1 MAILSRFDRPKRCK
15 VSRPSPRR
23 CARVTLVG
31 DLGRFDVATR
41 AAVEEARPVVQ
52 ERSPAIEARPELPPV
67 WKRLDEQ
74 IHWYDNGS
82 RRSKRWYIR
91 LKVVQIVT
99 AAAIPVLATAW
110 PEKAWIG
117 GAMGAS
123 IVVLEGL
130 QQLFQHH
137 SNWTQYRS
145 TCEALRHEKYL
156 WMAHAGPYARSQR
169 PDALLAERVEGLV
182 SQEQAAWA
190 STQSEKTTSHG
201 Q

>member
-1 MAILSRFDRPKRCK
+1 
-15 VSRPSPRR
+15 
-23 CARVTLVG
+23 
-31 DLGRFDVATR
+31 VATR

-52 ERSPAIEARPELPPV
+52 ERERAVEARPELAPV
-67 WKRLDEQ
+67 WRRLDEQ
-74 IHWYDNGS
+74 IDWYDRKS
-82 RRSKRWYIR
+82 RGAKRWYIR

-99 AAAIPVLATAW
+99 AASIPVLATAW

-117 GAMGAS
+117 GALGAL

-137 SNWTQYRS
+137 SNWTTYRS

-156 WMAHAGPYARSQR
+156 WMAHAGPYGRVSK
-169 PDALLAERVEGLV
+169 PDVLLVERVEGLV
-182 SQEQAAWA
+182 SQEQDAWA
-190 STQSEKTTSHG
+190 STQTEKTTST

>member
-1 MAILSRFDRPKRCK
+1 MALEVAPGTITE
-15 VSRPSPRR
+15 PRR
-23 CARVTLVG
+23 SSSW
-31 DLGRFDVATR
+31 
-41 AAVEEARPVVQ
+41 Q
-52 ERSPAIEARPELPPV
+52 
-67 WKRLDEQ
+67 RLEDQ
-74 IHWYDNGS
+74 IQWYDRKS
-82 RRSKRWYIR
+82 REAKRWYLR

-117 GAMGAS
+117 GAMGAV

-137 SNWTQYRS
+137 SHWTQYRS
-145 TCEALRHEKYL
+145 TCERLRHEKYL
-156 WMAHAGPYARSQR
+156 WQAHAGPYARSHK

-182 SQEQAAWA
+182 SQEQTAWA
-190 STQSEKTTSHG
+190 STQQEKTSAS

>member
-1 MAILSRFDRPKRCK
+1 VASR
-15 VSRPSPRR
+15 
-23 CARVTLVG
+23 T
-31 DLGRFDVATR
+31 
-41 AAVEEARPVVQ
+41 AVEEARPAVE
-52 ERSPAIEARPELPPV
+52 ERSPADDARPELPPV

-74 IHWYDNGS
+74 IRWYDRHS
-82 RRSKRWYIR
+82 RQSKSWYLR

-117 GAMGAS
+117 GAMGAG

-137 SNWTQYRS
+137 ANWTQYRS

-156 WMAHAGPYARSQR
+156 WLAHAGPYASSPS
-169 PDALLAERVEGLV
+169 PDALLVERVEGLV
-182 SQEQAAWA
+182 SQEQAKWA
-190 STQSEKTTSHG
+190 STQSETTSSSK
-201 Q
+201 

>member
-1 MAILSRFDRPKRCK
+1 M
-15 VSRPSPRR
+15 
-23 CARVTLVG
+23 
-31 DLGRFDVATR
+31 ATR
-41 AAVEEARPVVQ
+41 TAVEEARPILE
-52 ERSPAIEARPELPPV
+52 ERSSAADARPQLPPV
-67 WKRLDEQ
+67 WKRLDDE
-74 IHWYDNGS
+74 IHWYDRNS
-82 RRSKRWYIR
+82 RKAKRWYIR

-117 GAMGAS
+117 GIMGAL

-137 SNWTQYRS
+137 ANWTQYRS

-156 WMAHAGPYARSQR
+156 WLAHAGPYARSHK
-169 PDALLAERVEGLV
+169 PDVLLVERVESLV
-182 SQEQAAWA
+182 SKEQAAWA
-190 STQSEKTTSHG
+190 STQSDKSGHG

>member
-1 MAILSRFDRPKRCK
+1 M
-15 VSRPSPRR
+15 
-23 CARVTLVG
+23 
-31 DLGRFDVATR
+31 ATR
-41 AAVEEARPVVQ
+41 AAVEEARPVV
-52 ERSPAIEARPELPPV
+52 EEGSPAVEARPQLPPV

-74 IHWYDNGS
+74 IDWYDRGS
-82 RRSKRWYIR
+82 RRSKRWYLR

-99 AAAIPVLATAW
+99 AASIPVLATAW

-117 GAMGAS
+117 GVLGAL

-145 TCEALRHEKYL
+145 TCEALRHEKFL
-156 WMAHAGPYARSQR
+156 WMARAGSFGRTER

-182 SQEQAAWA
+182 SQEHAAWS
-190 STQSEKTTSHG
+190 STQHDRTS
-201 Q
+201 QSQ

>member
-1 MAILSRFDRPKRCK
+1 
-15 VSRPSPRR
+15 
-23 CARVTLVG
+23 VG

-41 AAVEEARPVVQ
+41 AAVEEARPVVH
-52 ERSPAIEARPELPPV
+52 ERSPAAEARPELPPV
-67 WKRLDEQ
+67 WKRVDDQ
-74 IHWYDNGS
+74 IHWYDKGS
-82 RRSKRWYIR
+82 RRSKRWYLR
-91 LKVVQIVT
+91 LKVTQIVT
-99 AAAIPVLATAW
+99 AASIPVLATAW

-117 GAMGAS
+117 GGLGAM

-156 WMAHAGPYARSQR
+156 WMAHAGPYARSER

-182 SQEQAAWA
+182 SQEQSAWA
-190 STQSEKTTSHG
+190 STQQDKTSHS

>member
-1 MAILSRFDRPKRCK
+1 
-15 VSRPSPRR
+15 
-23 CARVTLVG
+23 
-31 DLGRFDVATR
+31 VATR
-41 AAVEEARPVVQ
+41 AAVEEARPVVE
-52 ERSPAIEARPELPPV
+52 ERSPAAEARPTLPPV

-74 IHWYDNGS
+74 IHWYDRKS
-82 RRSKRWYIR
+82 REAKRWYIR
-91 LKVVQIVT
+91 LKVIQIVT

-117 GAMGAS
+117 GAMGAL

-156 WMAHAGPYARSQR
+156 WMAHAGPYARSNK
-169 PDALLAERVEGLV
+169 PDAVLAERVEGLV
-182 SQEQAAWA
+182 SQEQSAWA
-190 STQSEKTTSHG
+190 STQHDKAGHS

>member
-1 MAILSRFDRPKRCK
+1 MAILSRFAWPNRCK
-15 VSRPSPRR
+15 VWRSAPAFAPVR
-23 CARVTLVG
+23 TLVR

-41 AAVEEARPVVQ
+41 AAVEEARPIVEQ
-52 ERSPAIEARPELPPV
+52 TSPAVEARPELPPV
-67 WKRLDEQ
+67 WKRLDAQ
-74 IHWYDNGS
+74 IQWYDKGS
-82 RRSKRWYIR
+82 RRSKRWYLR
-91 LKVVQIVT
+91 LKVIQIVT
-99 AAAIPVLATAW
+99 AASIPVLATAW

-117 GAMGAS
+117 GGLGAL

-182 SQEQAAWA
+182 SQEQSKWA
-190 STQSEKTTSHG
+190 STQSEKTASHS

>member
-1 MAILSRFDRPKRCK
+1 
-15 VSRPSPRR
+15 
-23 CARVTLVG
+23 
-31 DLGRFDVATR
+31 VASR
-41 AAVEEARPVVQ
+41 AAVEEARPVVR
-52 ERSPAIEARPELPPV
+52 ETAAAVDARPQLPPV
-67 WKRLDEQ
+67 WKRLDDQ
-74 IHWYDNGS
+74 IHWYDRKS
-82 RRSKRWYIR
+82 RAHKRWYLR

-99 AAAIPVLATAW
+99 AAMIPVLATAW

-117 GAMGAS
+117 GVMGAL

-156 WMAHAGPYARSQR
+156 WMAHAGPYARSHK
-169 PDALLAERVEGLV
+169 PDVLLVERVEGLV
-182 SQEQAAWA
+182 SKEQAAWN
-190 STQSEKTTSHG
+190 STQTEKTTST

>member
-1 MAILSRFDRPKRCK
+1 MAS
-15 VSRPSPRR
+15 
-23 CARVTLVG
+23 
-31 DLGRFDVATR
+31 R
-41 AAVEEARPVVQ
+41 AAVEEARPVVEEQ
-52 ERSPAIEARPELPPV
+52 APAVEVRPQLPPV

-74 IHWYDNGS
+74 IHWYDRKS
-82 RRSKRWYIR
+82 REAKRWYLR

-117 GAMGAS
+117 GAMGAV

-137 SNWTQYRS
+137 SHWTQYRS
-145 TCEALRHEKYL
+145 TCERLRHEKYL
-156 WMAHAGPYARSQR
+156 WQAHAGPYARSHK

-182 SQEQAAWA
+182 SQEQTAWA
-190 STQSEKTTSHG
+190 STQQEKTSAS

>member
-1 MAILSRFDRPKRCK
+1 
-15 VSRPSPRR
+15 
-23 CARVTLVG
+23 
-31 DLGRFDVATR
+31 VASR
-41 AAVEEARPVVQ
+41 AAVEEARPVVEEQ
-52 ERSPAIEARPELPPV
+52 APAVDARPQLPPV

-74 IHWYDNGS
+74 IHWYDRKS
-82 RRSKRWYIR
+82 REAKHWYLR

-117 GAMGAS
+117 GAMGAV

-137 SNWTQYRS
+137 SHWTQYRS
-145 TCEALRHEKYL
+145 TCERLRHEKYL
-156 WMAHAGPYARSQR
+156 WQAHAGPYARSHK

-182 SQEQAAWA
+182 SQEHAAWA
-190 STQSEKTTSHG
+190 STQQEKTSAS

>member
-1 MAILSRFDRPKRCK
+1 MAI
-15 VSRPSPRR
+15 
-23 CARVTLVG
+23 
-31 DLGRFDVATR
+31 R
-41 AAVEEARPVVQ
+41 AAEEEARPT
-52 ERSPAIEARPELPPV
+52 LPPV

-74 IHWYDNGS
+74 IDWYD
-82 RRSKRWYIR
+82 RRSRDAKRWYLR

-99 AAAIPVLATAW
+99 AAGIPVLATAW

-117 GAMGAS
+117 GIMGAV

-137 SNWTQYRS
+137 SHWTQYRS
-145 TCEALRHEKYL
+145 TCEGLRHEKYL
-156 WMAHAGPYARSQR
+156 WMAQAGPYARTQK

-182 SQEQAAWA
+182 SQEQSAWS
-190 STQSEKTTSHG
+190 STQNEKTSHG

>member
-1 MAILSRFDRPKRCK
+1 MAS
-15 VSRPSPRR
+15 
-23 CARVTLVG
+23 
-31 DLGRFDVATR
+31 R
-41 AAVEEARPVVQ
+41 AAVEEARPVVEEQ
-52 ERSPAIEARPELPPV
+52 APAVEVRPQLPPV
-67 WKRLDEQ
+67 WKRLDEE
-74 IHWYDNGS
+74 IHWYDRNS
-82 RRSKRWYIR
+82 RKAKRWYIR

-117 GAMGAS
+117 GAMGAV

-137 SNWTQYRS
+137 SHWTQYRS
-145 TCEALRHEKYL
+145 TCERLRHEKYL
-156 WMAHAGPYARSQR
+156 WQAHAGPYARSHK

-182 SQEQAAWA
+182 SQEQTAWA
-190 STQSEKTTSHG
+190 STQQEKTSAS

>member
-1 MAILSRFDRPKRCK
+1 MAILSRFAWSKRCK
-15 VSRPSPRR
+15 VCRSPPAFAP
-23 CARVTLVG
+23 ARHARGV
-31 DLGRFDVATR
+31 LGRFEVATR
-41 AAVEEARPVVQ
+41 AAVDEARPAVHVS
-52 ERSPAIEARPELPPV
+52 SPAAVEARPELPPV
-67 WKRLDEQ
+67 WKRLDDQ
-74 IHWYDNGS
+74 IDWYDRGS
-82 RRSKRWYIR
+82 RRSKRWYLR

-99 AAAIPVLATAW
+99 AASIPVLATAW

-117 GAMGAS
+117 GGLGAL

-169 PDALLAERVEGLV
+169 PDALLAERIEGLV
-182 SQEQAAWA
+182 SQEQAKWA
-190 STQSEKTTSHG
+190 STQSEKTSHS